1 MPYGFTSTPFARRE
15 ITIGLRQALIPIYE
29 LGPIEPVLQR
39 IDPLLA
45 TPVTL
50 TNNEF
55 QWLLDFV
62 RDGLQDPRATP
73 QRLRQL
79 IPNRLPSGRPLHI
92 FQ

>member
-1 MPYGFTSTPFARRE
+1 MVYLPRLLAA
-15 ITIGLRQALIPIYE
+15 ITQGSSFVDNDLKV
-29 LGPIEPVLQR
+29 GPIEPVLQR

-50 TNNEF
+50 TNDEF

-73 QRLRQL
+73 ERLRQL
-79 IPNRLPSGRPLHI
+79 IPDRLPSGRLAHI
-92 FQ
+92 FE